1 VFALHLPETHSD
13 IHQQR
18 SRLSHSWLNNQIIIV
33 KASVV
38 ACVRT
43 DAAKLEAR
51 LDFEEQIKPGGE
63 FDRRIKE
70 TRAFA
75 HRIIDGFSPQQLI
88 DDGPL
93 AALSSETRDAIKT
106 VIHREY
112 LEQTEIEQTIE
123 PMVQAIDELESAL
136 HAFSLIWFQQNAEDS
151 ELIKTFEQLQLK
163 AIALKEKIA
172 NLPEGIV
179 LP

>member
-1 VFALHLPETHSD
+1 MFALHLRETHCD
-13 IHQQR
+13 IYQQLG
-18 SRLSHSWLNNQIIIV
+18 RLSHSWLENQIIRV
-33 KASVV
+33 EPSVV

-43 DAAKLEAR
+43 DAAMLKAR
-51 LDFEEQIKPGGE
+51 LDFEERIKPGGE
-63 FDRRIKE
+63 FDRRIVE
-70 TRAFA
+70 TRALA
-75 HRIIDGFSPQQLI
+75 HRISDGFSPQQLI

-93 AALSSETRDAIKT
+93 ATLSSEAREAIKT

-123 PMVQAIDELESAL
+123 PLVHAIDDLENAL
-136 HAFSLIWFQQNAEDS
+136 RVLSRIWFQQDSEDS
-151 ELIKTFEQLQLK
+151 DLINAFEHLQLK
-163 AIALKEKIA
+163 AKALHGKIG